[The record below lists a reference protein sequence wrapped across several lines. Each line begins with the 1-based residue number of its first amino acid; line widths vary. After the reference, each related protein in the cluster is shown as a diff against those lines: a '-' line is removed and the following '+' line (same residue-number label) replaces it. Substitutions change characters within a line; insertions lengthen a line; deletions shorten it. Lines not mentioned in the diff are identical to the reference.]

1 MCEGGEGENEPTS
14 RKKDRKRVWR
24 SFLKRHEHERRGRKG
39 CSSTVKKNIKGEG
52 GPLEQSLELMGFT
65 ASDPF
70 LFTIPLGARLGTWRS
85 APPLVLLYVA
95 SETQE

>member
-1 MCEGGEGENEPTS
+1 M
-14 RKKDRKRVWR
+14 
-24 SFLKRHEHERRGRKG
+24 RGR
-39 CSSTVKKNIKGEG
+39 SSGKTGPPVPGLTRVGGGANIKGEG